1 MQGFDVGGSH
11 KSQQSGYESFGV
23 QNQARVV
30 SEGVDHTEGVGG
42 TGFYEDYYANEEV
55 SVSSLGSDVEMNS
68 PGAAIV
74 TTIKSGG
81 NQFKGL
87 ENFAYEPGSFVGS
100 NAAPERHH
108 GARLHVSAEQQRR
121 GAVRQPEP
129 AVLGAP
135 HRPRRSDHE
144 GQALVLRRV
153 QPVPHRQAGVGRLA
167 ERRDRPRQVQ
177 QLHGQGHG
185 EVERQQHADRLRP
198 GAAGSRSRSATC
210 RRSCRRSRSSRRTA
224 GRRCTRASG
233 SRC

>member
-87 ENFAYEPGSFVGS
+87 ENFAYEPGSS
-100 NAAPERHH
+100 SAATRD
-108 GARLHVSAEQQRR
+108 
-121 GAVRQPEP
+121 P
-129 AVLGAP
+129 AT
-135 HRPRRSDHE
+135 
-144 GQALVLRRV
+144 
-153 QPVPHRQAGVGRLA
+153 
-167 ERRDRPRQVQ
+167 
-177 QLHGQGHG
+177 
-185 EVERQQHADRLRP
+185 
-198 GAAGSRSRSATC
+198 SRSRGYTCPPNSAGTRSATTRTC
-210 RRSCRRSRSSRRTA
+210 LLGSSTPTSAARS
-224 GRRCTRASG
+224 
-233 SRC
+233 